1 MEQLRK
7 EPCPSETSTIII
19 STTEV
24 ASCPDQPSRSPK
36 QINLEE
42 EEEEEEEGEEER
54 EEDDEKETKADLLYN
69 LEFSSKD
76 AAEQGFNTELN
87 LIDCLNTDSSQTS
100 SEIPQ
105 PADAEPRIFSCN
117 YCQRK
122 FYSSQALGGHQ
133 NAHKRERT
141 LAKRGQRFGAP
152 MVAAATAF
160 GHPYFHHHHHYSSMS
175 SLPLHGAY
183 NNRSLGIQVHSMIH
197 KPSPTTPSSGSGN
210 LYGHRSWSRPPIDQ
224 QPAVGRLAGENYHG
238 GVTAGPLSRGSIGR
252 FDTVRMMINSQANEG
267 IGGFCWTG
275 GGHLKAN
282 QDELQKLD
290 LSLKL

>member
-19 STTEV
+19 STPEA
-24 ASCPDQPSRSPK
+24 ASCPDKPSQSPK
-36 QINLEE
+36 EINLEE
-42 EEEEEEEGEEER
+42 EEEEEEE
-54 EEDDEKETKADLLYN
+54 EEDHEKKTKVDLLFN
-69 LEFSSKD
+69 LELHSKD
-76 AAEQGFNTELN
+76 AADHGFNTELN

-105 PADAEPRIFSCN
+105 PADAEPRVFSCN

-141 LAKRGQRFGAP
+141 LAKRGQRLGAP

-160 GHPYFHHHHHYSSMS
+160 GHPYFHHQHYSSMA

-183 NNRSLGIQVHSMIH
+183 NRSLGIQVHSMIH
-197 KPSPTTPSSGSGN
+197 KPSLTTPSSGSGN

-224 QPAVGRLAGENYHG
+224 QPAVGRLAVENCHE
-238 GVTAGPLSRGSIGR
+238 GVTAGPLSRGGIGR

-275 GGHLKAN
+275 GGRLKTN